1 MSNLTDKMLQK
12 IPIENPE
19 IIKAVEHYLP
29 AAYTIMVA
37 TSSAYL
43 KAESKMV
50 HIAPKSYLDM
60 LHLFQ
65 IMLQRKYSENDAK
78 LIQLKEGVSKLKK
91 ASADVIHLEG
101 TCIPTF
107 CSFFCVL
114 NSEI

>member
-1 MSNLTDKMLQK
+1 MLQK

-29 AAYTIMVA
+29 AAYTVMVA
-37 TSSAYL
+37 TSLAYL

-50 HIAPKSYLDM
+50 YIAPKSYLDM
-60 LHLFQ
+60 IHLFQ
-65 IMLQRKYSENDAK
+65 TMLERKYCENDAK

-101 TCIPTF
+101 
-107 CSFFCVL
+107 SCVL
-114 NSEI
+114 AL

>member
-1 MSNLTDKMLQK
+1 MLQK

-29 AAYTIMVA
+29 AAYTVMVA
-37 TSSAYL
+37 TSLAYL

-50 HIAPKSYLDM
+50 YIAPKSYLDM
-60 LHLFQ
+60 IHLFQ
-65 IMLQRKYSENDAK
+65 TMLERKYCESDAK

-101 TCIPTF
+101 TCVLASRNIPM
-107 CSFFCVL
+107 CAL
-114 NSEI
+114 